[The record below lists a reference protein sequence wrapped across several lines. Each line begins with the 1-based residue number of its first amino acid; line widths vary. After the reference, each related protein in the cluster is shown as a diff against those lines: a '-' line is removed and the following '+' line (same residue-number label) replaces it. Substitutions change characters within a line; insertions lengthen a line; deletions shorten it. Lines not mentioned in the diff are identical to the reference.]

1 MSVMCLGSCQ
11 DMSLPRGDG
20 EYGRELP
27 VERRLPTVGG
37 TSAELGDPEATLGNP
52 IGLVL
57 ERLTVAD
64 LKKIDTGHTR
74 YEIKVPKI
82 QAVV

>member
-1 MSVMCLGSCQ
+1 MCTGSCP
-11 DMSLPRGDG
+11 DMYLPRGDG

-57 ERLTVAD
+57 ERLTVPD
-64 LKKIDTGHTR
+64 LKKTDISHKI

-82 QAVV
+82 QTVI

>member
-1 MSVMCLGSCQ
+1 MSIMCTGSCP

-57 ERLTVAD
+57 ERLTVPD
-64 LKKIDTGHTR
+64 LKKTDISHKI